1 MGKRETDIYN
11 IGSNIR
17 IARKRANMTQEE
29 LSERVGITPQYLSD
43 IERGLVGPS
52 VTTLKKICTNLNISS
67 DFILF
72 GENQDADGA
81 SLTLFEKLQRLPK
94 HKTDLVLRSMDI
106 LMEAMELDLHQLDKG
121 DS

>member
-29 LSERVGITPQYLSD
+29 LSERVGVTPQYLSD
-43 IERGLVGPS
+43 LERGLVGPS
-52 VTTLKKICTNLNISS
+52 VSTLKKICTNLNISA

-72 GENQDADGA
+72 GENQYADKA
-81 SLTLFEKLQRLPK
+81 KQTLYEKIQRLPK
-94 HKTDLVLRSMDI
+94 NKTDLVLRSMDI
-106 LMEAMELDLHQLDKG
+106 LLEAIELDPHQLSKG